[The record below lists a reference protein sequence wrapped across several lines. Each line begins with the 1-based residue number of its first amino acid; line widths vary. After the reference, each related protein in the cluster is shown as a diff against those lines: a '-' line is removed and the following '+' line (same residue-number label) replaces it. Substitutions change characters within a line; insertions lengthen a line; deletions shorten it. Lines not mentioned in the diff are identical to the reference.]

1 MKPIPVIARHRSM
14 RLLALPLVL
23 VLASCGASSGAVRD
37 ATSDRLLAA
46 ADSAAHRNGGEAKHV
61 EAVETTRGK
70 AADLTGHSNQN
81 QDEDVWVVQVSGD
94 HYRCD
99 VCSHPAGAQAPRGDV
114 ITIVLRASDFQATDG
129 GLGPRTELSAFG
141 EVRVLRG

>member
-1 MKPIPVIARHRSM
+1 M
-14 RLLALPLVL
+14 RLHALPLVL
-23 VLASCGASSGAVRD
+23 VLAACGGSPGPVHD
-37 ATSDRLLAA
+37 ATSARLLAA
-46 ADSAAHRNGGEAKHV
+46 ADSAAQRNGGEAKHV

-81 QDEDVWVVQVSGD
+81 QGEDVWVVQVSGD

-99 VCSHPAGAQAPRGDV
+99 VCSHPAGAQAPRGDF
-114 ITIVLRASDFQATDG
+114 ITIVLRASDFEGTDG
-129 GLGPRTELSAFG
+129 GLGPKTDLSAFG